1 MWILYTK
8 NTAVDTFTLCRIGET
23 KQRNMQ
29 NPCTV
34 LYSTVLY
41 CTVLY
46 CTVPGAHA
54 LPDAVGGLVERR
66 S

>member
-34 LYSTVLY
+34 LYCTVLHCTVLYRTVLY
-41 CTVLY
+41 CTW
-46 CTVPGAHA
+46 CACFA
-54 LPDAVGGLVERR
+54 
-66 S
+66 